1 MKKTLVEILACPIC
15 KNDLSLSIDKEEEE
29 EEEVISG
36 TLNCINNK
44 CKLIFNISEG
54 IPNLLPPNNI

>member
-15 KNDLSLSIDKEEEE
+15 KNDLSLSIDKEED

-44 CKLIFNISEG
+44 FKLIFNISEG

>member
-1 MKKTLVEILACPIC
+1 MKKTLIKILACTIC
-15 KNDLSLSIDKEEEE
+15 KNDLSLIIYEANDD
-29 EEEVISG
+29 EVISG
-36 TLNCINNK
+36 TLNCINKK

>member
-29 EEEVISG
+29 EVISG

-44 CKLIFNISEG
+44 C
-54 IPNLLPPNNI
+54 

>member
-15 KNDLSLSIDKEEEE
+15 KNDLSLTINNTDGD
-29 EEEVISG
+29 EVISG
-36 TLNCINNK
+36 TLHCTNSK
-44 CKLIFNISEG
+44 CKLIFKISEG

>member
-15 KNDLSLSIDKEEEE
+15 KNDLLLHINQTDGD
-29 EEEVISG
+29 EVISG
-36 TLNCINNK
+36 TINCSNNK

-54 IPNLLPPNNI
+54 IPNLLPPTND

>member
-15 KNDLSLSIDKEEEE
+15 KNDLLLHTNQTDGD
-29 EEEVISG
+29 EVISG
-36 TLNCINNK
+36 TLNCCNNK

-54 IPNLLPPNNI
+54 IPNLLPPNDD